1 MDVLLR
7 WPRNYVAAELLQHP
21 HPEQYLLSGALS
33 AALPP
38 TWPDK
43 RAMPRSGPTVRQSG
57 RRTEPATCSKSAA
70 LCILDEGYPDLLRQ
84 IPDPPLLL
92 YFCGNIELLGEPA
105 VAVVGARRCTSQGR
119 VNARV
124 LACELAGY
132 GVHVVSGLALGI
144 DGAAHAGALSA
155 VPGAA
160 RTIAVLGGGLQ
171 QLYPR
176 RHTQLAQTIIARGG
190 VVLSEYP
197 DAMPPLAHQFPE
209 RNRII
214 SGLSAATVVV
224 EATLNSGSLITAR
237 FAAEQ
242 GRDVFAMPGPV
253 NNQMSHG
260 CHQLIQQG
268 AGLVANAKDVL
279 LGIGLEAAADSA
291 AVDTGSSVA
300 STNAAVPAAELSGD
314 AALVLELIGGYPVSV
329 DELLL
334 DTGLEPGPLTR
345 LLVELEL
352 AGIVQQGPLGYSR
365 TSAQP

>member
-1 MDVLLR
+1 MD
-7 WPRNYVAAELLQHP
+7 
-21 HPEQYLLSGALS
+21 GALS
-33 AALPP
+33 AA
-38 TWPDK
+38 
-43 RAMPRSGPTVRQSG
+43 
-57 RRTEPATCSKSAA
+57 
-70 LCILDEGYPDLLRQ
+70 
-84 IPDPPLLL
+84 
-92 YFCGNIELLGEPA
+92 
-105 VAVVGARRCTSQGR
+105 
-119 VNARV
+119 
-124 LACELAGY
+124 
-132 GVHVVSGLALGI
+132 
-144 DGAAHAGALSA
+144 
-155 VPGAA
+155 PGAA

-190 VVLSEYP
+190 LVLSEYP

-209 RNRII
+209 RHRII

-253 NNQMSHG
+253 SNQMSHG

-291 AVDTGSSVA
+291 AVDTGSSLA
-300 STNAAVPAAELSGD
+300 STHATVPAAELSD
-314 AALVLELIGGYPVSV
+314 EAALVLELIGGYPVSV
-329 DELLL
+329 DELLV
-334 DTGLEPGPLTR
+334 DTGLEPGQLTR

-365 TSAQP
+365 TSAQS